1 MRTLSRLRL
10 PTRHAGARGTAL
22 SGPFLSTVVVSFFFI
37 LGVSIVVPMLP
48 LVVDAYGVTRAGG
61 GLLLSSFAL
70 GRLAFDLLAGVL
82 GDRFGIRRVAVLAC
96 VVTVLASLVAAAT
109 PSYPVLLGA
118 RVAQGAGSALYMT
131 VAVSQVITLA
141 PDGHVGRLLA
151 IYQGV
156 ILAGVSLGPALGGL
170 LTQAWG
176 IAGPFLMY
184 AAFGV
189 GGALVALRWMPG
201 HDREGAGASA
211 GTSGE
216 AAPAGA
222 AGAAAGPA
230 AAAAGTTPARWPQ
243 IRRLLADRTFA
254 LVLLTA
260 FTVFAVR
267 AGLGQ
272 TLVPLLAAER
282 FGLSGSTIGL
292 VLTAGAAG
300 NLLVLAHA
308 GRLVDR
314 AGRRRTVRTGL
325 LATLPVAVGLAL
337 VTSPWLLFL
346 LAAGLGVAKG
356 YAAVVPASVLSDL
369 ASPQIRSTAVG
380 IQRMTTDLGLLVGPF
395 VAGAMADHLG
405 FASAFLLTAGFVAA
419 SALTTA
425 GMRETAPQPE
435 PARAG

>member
-1 MRTLSRLRL
+1 M
-10 PTRHAGARGTAL
+10 TRPAAAQAGARGTAL

-70 GRLAFDLLAGVL
+70 GRLAFDLVAGVL

-96 VVTVLASLVAAAT
+96 VVTVLASLVAATT
-109 PSYPVLLGA
+109 PSYAVLLAA

-141 PDGHVGRLLA
+141 PDGHVGRLMA

-184 AAFGV
+184 AGFGV

-201 HDREGAGASA
+201 HDREGAGAA
-211 GTSGE
+211 GDQEAGE
-216 AAPAGA
+216 AAGGGA
-222 AGAAAGPA
+222 
-230 AAAAGTTPARWPQ
+230 PARWPQ

-272 TLVPLLAAER
+272 TLVPLLASER
-282 FGLSGSTIGL
+282 FGLSGGVIGL

-369 ASPQIRSTAVG
+369 ASPRIRSTAVG
-380 IQRMTTDLGLLVGPF
+380 IQRMTTDFGLLVGPF

-405 FASAFLLTAGFVAA
+405 FASAFLLTAAFVAA
-419 SALTTA
+419 ITLTTA
-425 GMRETAPQPE
+425 GMRETAPQPAA
-435 PARAG
+435 ARPR

>member
-96 VVTVLASLVAAAT
+96 VVTVLASLVAAT
-109 PSYPVLLGA
+109 IPSYPVLLGA

-201 HDREGAGASA
+201 HDRERAGA
-211 GTSGE
+211 E
-216 AAPAGA
+216 
-222 AGAAAGPA
+222 
-230 AAAAGTTPARWPQ
+230 AAAGTTPARWPQ

-419 SALTTA
+419 IALTTA

-435 PARAG
+435 PAHAG

>member
-1 MRTLSRLRL
+1 M
-10 PTRHAGARGTAL
+10 
-22 SGPFLSTVVVSFFFI
+22 
-37 LGVSIVVPMLP
+37 
-48 LVVDAYGVTRAGG
+48 
-61 GLLLSSFAL
+61 
-70 GRLAFDLLAGVL
+70 L

-96 VVTVLASLVAAAT
+96 VVTVLASLVAATT

-184 AAFGV
+184 VAFGV
-189 GGALVALRWMPG
+189 GGALVALRWLPG
-201 HDREGAGASA
+201 HDREGATASA
-211 GTSGE
+211 GASGE
-216 AAPAGA
+216 TTPGGA
-222 AGAAAGPA
+222 AGAATGPA
-230 AAAAGTTPARWPQ
+230 AAAAGAGGEAVPAGAEAAAGPTPARWPQ

-254 LVLLTA
+254 LILLTA

-314 AGRRRTVRTGL
+314 AGRRRTVRAGL

-419 SALTTA
+419 IALTTA